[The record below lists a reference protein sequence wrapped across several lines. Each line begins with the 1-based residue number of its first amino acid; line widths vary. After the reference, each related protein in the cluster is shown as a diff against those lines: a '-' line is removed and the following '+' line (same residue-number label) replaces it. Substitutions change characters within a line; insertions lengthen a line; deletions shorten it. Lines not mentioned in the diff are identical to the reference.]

1 MPSATELKNRANN
14 KLVSS
19 RSFSSNKNLYT
30 YFPHNMCNLMLYV
43 AEECECEKNII
54 YLDSTMIQW
63 NEVNGTRKDVLINI
77 CHVIYDTKLYCR
89 ECGGRSFLYIS
100 FFSFHL
106 NINIIR
112 FSEHQ
117 MLPKI
122 MRVFTLSLKQLI
134 WLGTQKSFKNS
145 NFLY

>member
-1 MPSATELKNRANN
+1 MQSATELKNRANN

-100 FFSFHL
+100 FFFHFISIL
-106 NINIIR
+106 TSLGSQNIR
-112 FSEHQ
+112 CCRK
-117 MLPKI
+117 LC
-122 MRVFTLSLKQLI
+122 VFLHCHWNNL
-134 WLGTQKSFKNS
+134 FD
-145 NFLY
+145 